1 MWMSHE
7 KPLRMDL
14 CVRSDSMLRVTLAIL
29 SMICSSLSDRLEIQG
44 HIIFAMFLKSSSNSS
59 SSSKPQVFMNMPQR
73 NHTIFYISIMIK
85 KILSLSI
92 PHNNPTEFIIGNR

>member
-1 MWMSHE
+1 
-7 KPLRMDL
+7 
-14 CVRSDSMLRVTLAIL
+14 MLRVTLAIL

-59 SSSKPQVFMNMPQR
+59 SSSSKPQVFMNMPQR

-92 PHNNPTEFIIGNR
+92 HHNNPTEFIIGNT